1 MDVVVSRVART
12 VANPTETK
20 ISFLQNISINMWR
33 VIRHLQVLG
42 SRGQYSLYVVLLKRY
57 M

>member
-12 VANPTETK
+12 VSNPTETN
-20 ISFLQNISINMWR
+20 ITFLQNISINMWR

-57 M
+57 L